1 MNSSRG
7 CSAGVPFQCC
17 SCPPALAILR
27 AQQRRRCRTS
37 RQRLTIFG
45 DGSLGGRLGGS
56 LAGVCPLVSTLGD
69 GSLGGRAVHVE
80 ARAAQHIVAA
90 GRALPA
96 AFRVRGRVRVRVR
109 ATDRVRARAR
119 VRARPRFRARGR
131 VGARARGSSCTA
143 SRLCTCHRTHRN
155 RPCDATRHCSC
166 LGRACV
172 GALTSRTPAS
182 RRAGS
187 GSRRQTCTAPRFA
200 RRRTAAAALEEA
212 AGCHSGRPSTRGSRR
227 GHPARRDAGPRRE
240 RCTAHTVAA

>member
-1 MNSSRG
+1 M
-7 CSAGVPFQCC
+7 
-17 SCPPALAILR
+17 
-27 AQQRRRCRTS
+27 
-37 RQRLTIFG
+37 
-45 DGSLGGRLGGS
+45 
-56 LAGVCPLVSTLGD
+56 
-69 GSLGGRAVHVE
+69 
-80 ARAAQHIVAA
+80 
-90 GRALPA
+90 
-96 AFRVRGRVRVRVR
+96 R

-187 GSRRQTCTAPRFA
+187 GSRRQTCTAPCSA

-240 RCTAHTVAA
+240 RCTAHTVAAWDRALACWPRCRRRELLRQESARCFQRPCCLRGLVVLRYGKPYFLSTFSHRAGCHSQLLTSLRCLPTQVSPAVTPSGGFLRTYSWTRT